1 MQAYSRAKA
10 FCRVS
15 QLQSIRVCLCVTG
28 HGDRLIF
35 ALTFTHCSSH
45 QQRGPGRGL
54 TVYSLLQELA
64 RRDGLSV
71 ALSGRNEEEL
81 FPILKYLARFMTHP
95 QYAPLLLDV
104 CTMVIG
110 G

>member
-1 MQAYSRAKA
+1 M
-10 FCRVS
+10 C
-15 QLQSIRVCLCVTG
+15 VCVITNHELT
-28 HGDRLIF
+28 LIS
-35 ALTFTHCSSH
+35 ALTLTLCLYH
-45 QQRGPGRGL
+45 QHNGPGRGL

-104 CTMVIG
+104 CTMVLG
-110 G
+110 GYTDCCTIVTMVTSG